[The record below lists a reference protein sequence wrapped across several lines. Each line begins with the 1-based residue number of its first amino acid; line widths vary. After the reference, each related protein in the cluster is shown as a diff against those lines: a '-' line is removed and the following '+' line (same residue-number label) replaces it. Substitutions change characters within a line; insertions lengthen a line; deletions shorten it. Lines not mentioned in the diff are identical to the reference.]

1 MNHNYQNDP
10 VRQSFSANLLQLLS
24 QQKELLEERHEIKQ
38 MNVNIGIERMKKSQE
53 LDFQVK

>member
-1 MNHNYQNDP
+1 MNHNYQNDL

-38 MNVNIGIERMKKSQE
+38 MNVNIGIERMK
-53 LDFQVK
+53 